1 MQDESGVDWPGA
13 NLGAIAATGFNY
25 IQVDINNISLR
36 GQLLDSFQAVSKG
49 D

>member
-1 MQDESGVDWPGA
+1 MQDESSVDWPEA

-25 IQVDINNISLR
+25 IHIDINNISLHE
-36 GQLLDSFQAVSKG
+36 QFLDSFQVVSKG